1 VKKKMLQ
8 EIPLRRFGSIADVA
22 SLALFLA
29 SPSSDYIT
37 GEVITVDG
45 GMLM

>member
-1 VKKKMLQ
+1 MGLP
-8 EIPLRRFGSIADVA
+8 EEVA

-37 GEVITVDG
+37 GEVIRIDG
-45 GMLM
+45 GLAM